1 MSNTTGASY
10 DLSNSLSHLLH
21 RAQQFAADRFA
32 EAVGNDPIT
41 QRQFAVLNGVAANE
55 GLTQTDLVRATGIDR
70 STLAELVG
78 RMTARKLLKR
88 TRAKDDARAN
98 TVSLTAAGRAM
109 IKRALPKVK
118 AADDA
123 IANSLPKTQRS
134 AFVSSLKK
142 IDGAL
147 VEADA
152 AQSKKTPAKKAAAKK
167 APAKKPAAKKA
178 AVKKTP
184 AKKAA
189 TKKAVT
195 KKAPARKTAAKKPV
209 ARKTAAKKPTTKAR
223 GKR

>member
-1 MSNTTGASY
+1 MPNTTGASY

-32 EAVGNDPIT
+32 EAVGNYPIT
-41 QRQFAVLNGVAANE
+41 QRQFAVLNGVAADE
-55 GLTQTDLVRATGIDR
+55 GLTQTDLVKATGIDR

-109 IKRALPKVK
+109 IKRALPKVR
-118 AADDA
+118 AADQA
-123 IANSLPKTQRS
+123 IANSLAKTQRG

-142 IDGAL
+142 IDSAL
-147 VEADA
+147 VEADE
-152 AQSKKTPAKKAAAKK
+152 AQAKKSPAKKAA
-167 APAKKPAAKKA
+167 AKKPAAKKA
-178 AVKKTP
+178 AVKKTS

-189 TKKAVT
+189 TRKAPAKKA
-195 KKAPARKTAAKKPV
+195 ARKTAAKKPV
-209 ARKTAAKKPTTKAR
+209 VRKAAAKKPTTKAR
-223 GKR
+223 RKR